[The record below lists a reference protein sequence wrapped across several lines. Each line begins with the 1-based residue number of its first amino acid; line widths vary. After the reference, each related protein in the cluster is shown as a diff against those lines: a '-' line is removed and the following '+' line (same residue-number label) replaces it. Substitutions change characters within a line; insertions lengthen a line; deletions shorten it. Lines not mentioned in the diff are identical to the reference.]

1 MTASS
6 TNRDLFFETLRGA
19 LANGTFRKA
28 TLSKSN
34 AGYPWRRVVVSLFT
48 DSKGGVKA
56 SFEASDGT
64 RVERRNLAVES
75 IFDEISLLLPERLR
89 AINMRLTDQEISFE
103 QMESGAYRLKRRL
116 LEEQQADQPLESH
129 NRAKNYAV
137 PSDSSFLVEL
147 GISSRSGDVKPDRY
161 DKFRQ
166 LQKFVEIITDL
177 IPESARSSTES
188 LAVVDF
194 GSGKH
199 YLTFALHHI
208 LSQTLGDLKVTGVER
223 REDLVLAG
231 RSVANKLGLKSLEFI
246 NSSISQAELRG
257 VDLVVALHA
266 CDTATDDAIARAIKA
281 DANYICVAPCCHQ
294 YVRQRMTP
302 STDLDALLRHGI
314 ILERFAEGLTDSLRV
329 LALESHGYK
338 TKLFEFISPEHTAK
352 NVMITAVKTGRANQ
366 ESAKTMQA
374 LKTKFD
380 LKDFY
385 LDTVLAK
392 S

>member
-1 MTASS
+1 
-6 TNRDLFFETLRGA
+6 
-19 LANGTFRKA
+19 
-28 TLSKSN
+28 
-34 AGYPWRRVVVSLFT
+34 
-48 DSKGGVKA
+48 
-56 SFEASDGT
+56 
-64 RVERRNLAVES
+64 
-75 IFDEISLLLPERLR
+75 PERLR

-246 NSSISQAELRG
+246 NSSISQAELSG